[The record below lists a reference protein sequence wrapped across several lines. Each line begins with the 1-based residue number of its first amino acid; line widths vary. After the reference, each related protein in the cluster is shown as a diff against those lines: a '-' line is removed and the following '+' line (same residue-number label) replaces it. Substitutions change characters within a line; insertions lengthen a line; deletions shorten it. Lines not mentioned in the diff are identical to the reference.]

1 MNTEVQRSLVSDS
14 PWGRKELDM
23 TEQPS
28 THTQVSAHTPT
39 SQHTHPRLST
49 HTHISA
55 HRHTHT
61 HTHTETGRR
70 GKGADVGLFSSS
82 SQSH

>member
-61 HTHTETGRR
+61 HTHTVTGRR
-70 GKGADVGLFSSS
+70 GKGADVGMFSSS

>member
-28 THTQVSAHTPT
+28 THTHVSAHAPT

-61 HTHTETGRR
+61 HTHTETGRM
-70 GKGADVGLFSSS
+70 GKGADVGMFSSS

>member
-28 THTQVSAHTPT
+28 THTQVSAHTPM

-49 HTHISA
+49 HTHVSA
-55 HRHTHT
+55 HTPTSQHIDTHT
-61 HTHTETGRR
+61 HTHRDRQEGKR
-70 GKGADVGLFSSS
+70 G
-82 SQSH
+82 